1 MSPRILPRWNEPPPC
16 VHATVVE
23 PIYRLARTSGE
34 NELLR
39 ILSEENITSS

>member
-1 MSPRILPRWNEPPPC
+1 MSPRILPRWNEPPSR

-34 NELLR
+34 NESLN
-39 ILSEENITSS
+39 ILGEEAITSS